1 MSETFWYRDQ
11 ETGERLDGL
20 AISDP
25 IYNDDYTQMNVDL
38 REGVYWSDGV
48 EFTADDVVYT
58 VELLKENTELSANG
72 WSAQFNQFLE
82 SVEKT
87 GDYSV
92 QFNLSEP
99 NPRFHSMFETR
110 WNGVYI
116 MPKHIFETVDD
127 PVTYTFNPP
136 VVLGGWLP
144 IESDPNGFWE
154 LWERRE
160 DWERTP
166 AGVIVG
172 NPGPKYVLTIF
183 YGDSTRK
190 AIAMATDCNGV

>member
-1 MSETFWYRDQ
+1 
-11 ETGERLDGL
+11 
-20 AISDP
+20 

-166 AGVIVG
+166 
-172 NPGPKYVLTIF
+172 
-183 YGDSTRK
+183 
-190 AIAMATDCNGV
+190 